1 MRRAG
6 VGWVKFPKLG
16 GFAVAVFGIGA
27 CLFNASVAACS
38 LGPDYKGPETNFEL
52 VQQADRI
59 LIGTLVRSEGNDLSG
74 RKILVRPTHLLKGPS
89 LPKEVSIRG
98 FLSDEPIKLPD
109 KEIRVRATKSAELD
123 LWRPHPEVW
132 IGGCSRQTFDRG
144 MQVVL
149 FFNKDGG
156 KLGWFDP
163 AFSRS
168 SEDVSGT
175 DALWVRAVKLY
186 AQISQLPLGKQKPAL
201 KAEMLKLRDDSFGN
215 GRNML
220 LADDIERHLAGVG
233 PVSRF
238 DIARS
243 TADEN
248 RWLNNIVNETYHG
261 QITVQTDVVSPEKP
275 RKIWQPSWV
284 IGGIVVILGA
294 IIFVYILRN
303 RVRKPA

>member
-1 MRRAG
+1 M
-6 VGWVKFPKLG
+6 KFPKLR
-16 GFAVAVFGIGA
+16 GFAAALFGIGT
-27 CLFNASVAACS
+27 CLFNINVAACS

-52 VQQADRI
+52 IQQADTI
-59 LIGTLVRSEGNDLSG
+59 LIGTLVRSVGKDPMDPQ
-74 RKILVRPTHLLKGPS
+74 ILVTPTYLLKGSS
-89 LPKEVSIRG
+89 LPKELSIQG

-109 KEIRVRATKSAELD
+109 EEIRMRAVRSAELD

-156 KLGWFDP
+156 QLNWFDP

-186 AQISQLPLGKQKPAL
+186 AQISQLPLGEQKPAL
-201 KAEMLKLRDDSFGN
+201 KAEMLKLRNDNFLN
-215 GRNML
+215 GKNEL
-220 LADDIERHLAGVG
+220 LADDIERQLAGVG
-233 PVSRF
+233 PVSDF
-238 DIARS
+238 DIVKS
-243 TADEN
+243 TPNEK
-248 RWLNNIVNETYHG
+248 RWINNIVNETYHG
-261 QITVQTDVVSPEKP
+261 QITIPQYVALPEKP
-275 RKIWQPSWV
+275 REARTLWWV

-294 IIFVYILRN
+294 VFSINTMRN
-303 RVRKPA
+303 RARKPL